1 MKKPLKIVCKVL
13 MWTAVAVVALLLLSP
28 LWIGPVGRIAANV
41 VVPKIT
47 GTAFDLGE
55 LSVNPYTGS
64 LHVGK
69 VRLENPEGFS
79 DREAVTLDKLDVK
92 LSMASLFTKKIL
104 VEDVDISGVYVT
116 YVKND
121 GRNNFDV
128 IAENASGGPKT
139 EEEKKAEKEAKVE
152 AAKAEEAAKKGEK
165 TEAKDDGKKVVIA
178 RLAISGVKVKVSMVT
193 IPVPPIT
200 LTDIGKESEGATFA
214 EIWQQ
219 ILNVV
224 FKSCGAL
231 GDAVVSLGSGLVEGV
246 GAVGGAAV
254 DAAGATAGAV
264 GDAAKS
270 VGGAAADAAGAAAGA
285 VGDAVKGTG
294 NMIKGLFK

>member
-1 MKKPLKIVCKVL
+1 MKKALKVVGKVL

-28 LWIGPVGRIAANV
+28 FWIGPAGRIAANV
-41 VVPKIT
+41 AVPKIT
-47 GTAFDLGE
+47 GTAFTLGE
-55 LSVNPYTGS
+55 LSVNPYTGT

-69 VRLENPEGFS
+69 MRLENPEGFS

-92 LSMASLFTKKIL
+92 VSMASLFTKKIL
-104 VEDVDISGVYVT
+104 VEEVAISGVYVT
-116 YVKND
+116 YVSHD

-128 IAENASGGPKT
+128 IAENASGGPKAGD
-139 EEEKKAEKEAKVE
+139 EKKEAVKADDAAKAVSKGEKKAE
-152 AAKAEEAAKKGEK
+152 
-165 TEAKDDGKKVVIA
+165 EAKDGGKKMVIA
-178 RLAISGVKVKVSMVT
+178 RLSISNAKVKVGMVAL
-193 IPVPPIT
+193 PVPPIT
-200 LTDIGKESEGATFA
+200 LSDIGKESEGATFA

-270 VGGAAADAAGAAAGA
+270 VGGAAADAAGA
-285 VGDAVKGTG
+285 VGYAVKGTG

>member
-13 MWTAVAVVALLLLSP
+13 MWAAVAVVALLLLSP

-92 LSMASLFTKKIL
+92 VSMASLFTKKIL

-139 EEEKKAEKEAKVE
+139 EEEKKVEKEAKVA

-165 TEAKDDGKKVVIA
+165 TAAKDGGKKVVIA
-178 RLAISGVKVKVSMVT
+178 RLAISGVKVKVGMAT
-193 IPVPPIT
+193 IPVPPIA

-219 ILNVV
+219 ILDGVI
-224 FKSCGAL
+224 KSCGAL
-231 GDAVVSLGSGLVEGV
+231 GDAVVSLGSGIVGSV

-254 DAAGATAGAV
+254 DAAGAAA
-264 GDAAKS
+264 DAAKS
-270 VGGAAADAAGAAAGA
+270 VGGAAADAAKGAAGA
-285 VGDAVKGTG
+285 VGDAVKETG

>member
-1 MKKPLKIVCKVL
+1 MKKTLKKAGKVL
-13 MWTAVAVVALLLLSP
+13 MWTVVAIVALLLLSP
-28 LWIGPVGRIAANV
+28 FWIGPVGRIAANV

-165 TEAKDDGKKVVIA
+165 TAAKDDGKKVVIA
-178 RLAISGVKVKVSMVT
+178 RLAISGVKVKVEVKGVPVT

-200 LTDIGKESEGATFA
+200 LTDIGKDSGGATFA

-219 ILNVV
+219 ILDIAV
-224 FKSCGAL
+224 KSCGAL
-231 GDAVVSLGSGLVEGV
+231 GDALFTLGAGVVEGV
-246 GAVGGAAV
+246 GTVGGAAV
-254 DAAGATAGAV
+254 DAAGAAA
-264 GDAAKS
+264 DAAKS
-270 VGGAAADAAGAAAGA
+270 VGGAAADAAKGAAGA
-285 VGDAVKGTG
+285 VGDAVKETG